1 MKTLPLLAAKAR
13 LSPLVDQ
20 VSKTD
25 AEVVITELGIPLAV
39 LISARKY
46 EGWQETT
53 AILSDAAFMREIKAG
68 LKALKSGRAKSLT
81 LDELFQEGRRS
92 TPSIRSIAFG
102 PGPTP
107 QVERHPEAGFARGS
121 PLE

>member
-13 LSPLVDQ
+13 LSALVDQ

-25 AEVVITELGIPLAV
+25 AEVVITKLGIPVAV

-53 AILSDAAFMREIKAG
+53 AILSDAAFIRVIKAG
-68 LKALKSGRAKSLT
+68 LEALKSGRAKSLT
-81 LDELFQEGRRS
+81 FDELFQEGRKS
-92 TPSIRSIAFG
+92 TPCIRSIRFRPRSDSSG
-102 PGPTP
+102 GTP
-107 QVERHPEAGFARGS
+107 S
-121 PLE
+121 